1 MGLPFTRTI
10 LDVSADNWP
19 SSRVMILRGMELLP
33 TAVMLASC
41 IGALIVD
48 IRKTICKEPVVCGK
62 GNAGELQGYHHGA
75 LACISVPRHWLK
87 LIKWF
92 CFGSV
97 PTGEYIYIY
106 HVYPSKWGAL
116 LWPRII
122 LDGKNALYQSDYEA
136 HA

>member
-1 MGLPFTRTI
+1 VGLPFTRTT

-41 IGALIVD
+41 IGAVIVD
-48 IRKTICKEPVVCGK
+48 IRKTSCKEPVVCGK

-75 LACISVPRHWLK
+75 LACISVPSHWLN

-92 CFGSV
+92 CFGSA
-97 PTGEYIYIY
+97 PTAGEYISCISIKMGCPF
-106 HVYPSKWGAL
+106 VA
-116 LWPRII
+116 
-122 LDGKNALYQSDYEA
+122 KNNVLF
-136 HA
+136 